1 MIMLGI
7 SAARGPW
14 ITFEKADSG
23 ICEVKKNFFVKFWG
37 SQSYTW
43 IFNCAGLEVG
53 TTNPTIAQESLYIIE
68 NSKLICF
75 ISFISLILGK

>member
-23 ICEVKKNFFVKFWG
+23 ICEFKKNFFVGDWG
-37 SQSYTW
+37 W
-43 IFNCAGLEVG
+43 
-53 TTNPTIAQESLYIIE
+53 QE
-68 NSKLICF
+68 
-75 ISFISLILGK
+75 

>member
-23 ICEVKKNFFVKFWG
+23 ICEVKKNFFCWG
-37 SQSYTW
+37 LGV
-43 IFNCAGLEVG
+43 AGVTLKEMMSVY
-53 TTNPTIAQESLYIIE
+53 PTSH
-68 NSKLICF
+68 
-75 ISFISLILGK
+75 